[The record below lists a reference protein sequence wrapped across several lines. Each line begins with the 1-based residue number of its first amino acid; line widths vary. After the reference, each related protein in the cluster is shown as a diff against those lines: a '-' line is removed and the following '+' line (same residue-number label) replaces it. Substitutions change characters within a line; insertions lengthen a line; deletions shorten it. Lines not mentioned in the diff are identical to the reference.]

1 MEKGVWLAASADLK
15 PTRER
20 SAKRARTVRDLVG
33 ANSLLCPPDNP
44 TTDAPD
50 GP

>member
-1 MEKGVWLAASADLK
+1 MRLVASADLK

-20 SAKRARTVRDLVG
+20 SAKRARMVRDLVG
-33 ANSLLCPPDNP
+33 TDSLLCPPDNP
-44 TTDAPD
+44 TTDVPD